1 MFAQFADIVP
11 TCRRGW
17 QSKVLLRHGYRKEG
31 GKPAGRANHRP
42 GASRKRV
49 APDDDLLDVE
59 ISRDREGTFDPV
71 LVAKGERRSPGFD
84 DKVIA
89 MDARGMGVPCSACR
103 LPLRLPVKIST
114 ALASRLRL
122 CRKCTN
128 QM

>member
-1 MFAQFADIVP
+1 MAKQGFTAARL
-11 TCRRGW
+11 T
-17 QSKVLLRHGYRKEG
+17 EG
-31 GKPAGRANHRP
+31 GAKPAGSANHRP

-71 LVAKGERRSPGFD
+71 LIAKGERRFTGFD
-84 DKVIA
+84 AKVIA
-89 MDARGMGVPCSACR
+89 MSARGMVPPSSAPAR
-103 LPLRLPVKIST
+103 QIST